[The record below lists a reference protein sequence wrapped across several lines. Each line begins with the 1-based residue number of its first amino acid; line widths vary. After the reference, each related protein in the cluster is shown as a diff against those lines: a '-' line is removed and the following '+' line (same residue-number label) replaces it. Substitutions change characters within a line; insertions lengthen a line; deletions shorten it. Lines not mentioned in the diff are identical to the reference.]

1 MAPRLH
7 SPARGFTLIELM
19 ISLAMGLLIL
29 AAGMAM
35 YAGSSR
41 GSLASQLETQMNE
54 DAILALNLVQQQLK
68 QAGYSRQVVPANG
81 ATVMNNY
88 AGAAVRGCDG
98 GFVDAGAAFG
108 SLACKTNADTD
119 ADTDTAS
126 DAIAIRYE
134 ATVDNTMPTA
144 GTTPL
149 PTNCVGNA
157 ISPVSASQASP
168 PPTVEAPHYALA
180 DNRYAVTDAGT
191 LPMLSCRG
199 SEKKAAGNAIGDSQP
214 LLSNVESMQILYG
227 VARRP
232 SAELAAAYDPMRHQ
246 IVKYLTATQLDAEPS
261 TAVLPDLTEDRWAR
275 VLSVR
280 VCLVMRSD
288 QPLKDAPAGGASYK
302 DCSNVDQTGTGGYLR
317 RSYVTTVLL
326 RNRVIVQ

>member
-1 MAPRLH
+1 MRAAPRVAPRLH
-7 SPARGFTLIELM
+7 RPVRGFTLIELM
-19 ISLAMGLLIL
+19 ISLAIGLLIL

-88 AGAAVRGCDG
+88 AGPAVRGCDG
-98 GFVDAGAAFG
+98 GFVDA
-108 SLACKTNADTD
+108 SLAFDRLTCTKGAG
-119 ADTDTAS
+119 S

-157 ISPVSASQASP
+157 ISPVSDSQASP
-168 PPTVEAPHYALA
+168 PPTVTAPRYALA
-180 DNRYAVTDAGT
+180 DNRYAITDAGT

-199 SEKKAAGNAIGDSQP
+199 SEKKTAGNAIGDSQP

-227 VARRP
+227 VASRP

-288 QPLKDAPAGGASYK
+288 QPLKDAPAGGALYK